1 MDRIADAPGRTAAL
15 TGRPMVEITGLTFA
29 YRESSY
35 GDGQPVFSDF
45 SWHMNAGE
53 AWAVI
58 GPSGCGKS
66 TLLYLIA
73 GLRQPNAGAIR
84 VAGQP
89 VPRPRAST
97 GLVLQ
102 DYGLLPWA
110 TVWEN
115 VALPM
120 RLGRF
125 YRDKAHRAVNR
136 PYPRPDIAP
145 EQVAYWLARLG
156 ITDQARKYPA
166 QLSGGQRQR
175 AAIARSL
182 LQQPNLL
189 LMDEPFSSLDAV
201 TREDLQRLT
210 VELTAETQ
218 VTTLVVTHT
227 IEEAV
232 FLGRRILVLG
242 QPPNIRPLVVENPG
256 AGDPAY
262 RGRPDFWDR
271 TAELRRLLGPA
282 PVKVGSGE
290 VGANASSK
298 AGGA

>member
-1 MDRIADAPGRTAAL
+1 
-15 TGRPMVEITGLTFA
+15 MVEITGLTFA
-29 YRESSY
+29 Y
-35 GDGQPVFSDF
+35 GAGQPVFSGF
-45 SWHMNAGE
+45 TWNVQAGE
-53 AWAVI
+53 AWAII

-66 TLLYLIA
+66 TLLYLVA
-73 GLRQPNAGAIR
+73 GLRQPT
-84 VAGQP
+84 AGQILVDGLP

-110 TVWEN
+110 TVWDN

-125 YRDKAHRAVNR
+125 YRGKGDSANAAR
-136 PYPRPDIAP
+136 PYPRPDITRDR
-145 EQVAYWLARLG
+145 VDYWLERLG
-156 ITDQARKYPA
+156 ISDQRAKYPA

-175 AAIARSL
+175 VAIARSL

-210 VELTAETQ
+210 AELTAETR

-242 QPPNIRPLVVENPG
+242 RPPNVRPRVVENPG

-262 RGRPDFWDR
+262 RGRPDFWER
-271 TAELRRLLGPA
+271 SAELRRLLE
-282 PVKVGSGE
+282 PVE
-290 VGANASSK
+290 
-298 AGGA
+298 GGAAS